1 MASRINLRYAGKYRL
16 LRWGKKPSKAK
27 GGRKKESVSADE
39 GLSSCLYLVGAF
51 LIVGMVLAV
60 ASVALLIAVIAVAVV
75 IVAAVVTVVLSTTQR
90 AVSLAKK
97 AVSPP
102 KRGRRRKKPL
112 S

>member
-27 GGRKKESVSADE
+27 GGRKKESVNADE
-39 GLSSCLYLVGAF
+39 GLSSCLFLVGAF
-51 LIVGMVLAV
+51 LVVGLVLTV
-60 ASVALLIAVIAVAVV
+60 ASVALLIAVIAVAVIIV
-75 IVAAVVTVVLSTTQR
+75 VAVVAAVVSTAQR
-90 AVSLAKK
+90 AVSLAKT

-102 KRGRRRKKPL
+102 KRSRRRKKPL